1 MIATIITVQTIIIVL
16 LYFSKIKAKKK
27 YRNIVLNYNKLAKEN
42 KEIKI
47 KIIKETFKK
56 EPFFK

>member
-27 YRNIVLNYNKLAKEN
+27 YRNLVLKYNKLAKEN
-42 KEIKI
+42 KEIRKEAMKI
-47 KIIKETFKK
+47 KFKK

>member
-1 MIATIITVQTIIIVL
+1 MITTIITVQTIIIVL

-27 YRNIVLNYNKLAKEN
+27 YRNLVIKYNNLFKEV
-42 KEIKI
+42 KEIRKEVMKI
-47 KIIKETFKK
+47 KFKK